1 MTESH
6 ASTAGVPQNVFTL
19 PTPTDTTLNPFWTTI
34 LQKNNFLLQK
44 SSTPGNPIFRNLL
57 STIASVFDT
66 KLPPYRILFQREVNT
81 MCLQIAVAETDKVI
95 NAAWNWIEKNM
106 MPELENIDHPL
117 DKEKW
122 VSDKIQMV
130 VTTIEFGSDELSSDQ
145 NVRNAS
151 RTFKQIFDIPHS
163 ERFVSYYSC
172 AYNGRQGWLYMS
184 ENYIGFHSFLLGAET
199 KVLIELKDIQELKK
213 ERSKGI
219 FDDSLRIVTKDKEEY
234 HISNMFK
241 RDEVYDL
248 LVQLTGQAMQRWL
261 KNAGGEAPGQ
271 SNNADF
277 TASELHH
284 KRSLQELSKISE
296 SRSTQLV
303 NPLKQDLAAQ
313 KRNHAF
319 DLRFRLPMTEH
330 LITGMS
336 ATYSKYTAKD
346 RDPAFYSQV
355 PPGNL
360 LLMGHVYLSQTFL
373 TFESQDRLP
382 APQQHSPQCRAVFP
396 LYTIKR
402 VERLNQAGYTSGVS
416 ITTCHKTEHEFTLHA
431 ERIEAEQFCETLKNL
446 LLKQIP
452 SFKKVRGFLQTCESE
467 RMFQQESLVETHT
480 GGLGLRFG
488 YPENSKR
495 SKDKTKTRLWKIYF
509 QENGR
514 NLTMVKVP
522 SFGKLVRVGLPNS
535 LRGEIWEL
543 SSGAMYLRFDHPGL
557 YQEILEKYKDQKST
571 STEEIEKDLNR
582 SLPEYAG
589 YQDPEGIDRL
599 RRVLTAYA
607 WNNPELGYCQA
618 MNIVVSALLIYTT
631 EEQAFWILHVL
642 VDRMCPGYYST
653 NMYGALLDQ
662 ITFEQLVEKTMPL
675 LWTHFKKTNVELAIA
690 CLPWFLSL
698 YINSM
703 PLEFAVRVLDMLFM
717 EGPRILFQIGL
728 AILKI
733 NGEELLQT
741 RDDGAFLDILKS
753 FFQCMGQ
760 REDNAD
766 GYIKS
771 AKFNQV
777 MLIAYR
783 EFSLVTEEM
792 IMELRSQN
800 QLKVGAGIESFTKR
814 TVIRNLKDT
823 ATFDKEEVG
832 IIYDKF
838 FAALYYANHE
848 VGGKPESKMDRET
861 FQSMMASMASWAKPR
876 PPSDSLDENM
886 AREICN
892 SFIDRIY
899 QSFVNG
905 ASDNLIDFQRAIIG
919 MNEIL
924 HGDLMSH
931 MDWFFKIYDEDS
943 DNVLTGNDII
953 DMSKELYWLLGM
965 LKDTDIAWDA
975 VTSLV
980 VHSCEQ
986 SDIAKGGEPSE
997 STLTHR
1003 LADLTM
1009 TADGQSFHGR
1019 IKQLEDFMLC
1029 DIVDITLPSF
1039 RMVVLTNESLEMLF
1053 DHGFANSFKVVK
1065 SAADRQ
1071 KSLGRE
1077 LFENLFAD
1085 GQKLAKEAPKLHSPL
1100 SQKLS
1105 TASLSSNSSSPS
1117 GRQRS
1122 SSTASMRN
1130 NGENEQVEMD
1140 TLMDEWVHFDI

>member
-1 MTESH
+1 M
-6 ASTAGVPQNVFTL
+6 
-19 PTPTDTTLNPFWTTI
+19 
-34 LQKNNFLLQK
+34 LQ
-44 SSTPGNPIFRNLL
+44 
-57 STIASVFDT
+57 
-66 KLPPYRILFQREVNT
+66 
-81 MCLQIAVAETDKVI
+81 
-95 NAAWNWIEKNM
+95 
-106 MPELENIDHPL
+106 H
-117 DKEKW
+117 
-122 VSDKIQMV
+122 
-130 VTTIEFGSDELSSDQ
+130 
-145 NVRNAS
+145 
-151 RTFKQIFDIPHS
+151 
-163 ERFVSYYSC
+163 
-172 AYNGRQGWLYMS
+172 
-184 ENYIGFHSFLLGAET
+184 
-199 KVLIELKDIQELKK
+199 
-213 ERSKGI
+213 
-219 FDDSLRIVTKDKEEY
+219 
-234 HISNMFK
+234 
-241 RDEVYDL
+241 
-248 LVQLTGQAMQRWL
+248 
-261 KNAGGEAPGQ
+261 
-271 SNNADF
+271 
-277 TASELHH
+277 
-284 KRSLQELSKISE
+284 
-296 SRSTQLV
+296 
-303 NPLKQDLAAQ
+303 
-313 KRNHAF
+313 
-319 DLRFRLPMTEH
+319 
-330 LITGMS
+330 
-336 ATYSKYTAKD
+336 
-346 RDPAFYSQV
+346 
-355 PPGNL
+355 
-360 LLMGHVYLSQTFL
+360 
-373 TFESQDRLP
+373 
-382 APQQHSPQCRAVFP
+382 
-396 LYTIKR
+396 
-402 VERLNQAGYTSGVS
+402 
-416 ITTCHKTEHEFTLHA
+416 
-431 ERIEAEQFCETLKNL
+431 
-446 LLKQIP
+446 
-452 SFKKVRGFLQTCESE
+452 
-467 RMFQQESLVETHT
+467 ESLVETHTST

-509 QENGR
+509 EENGR
-514 NLTMVKVP
+514 NLTMVRAP

-543 SSGAMYLRFDHPGL
+543 SSGAMYLRFAHPGL

-589 YQDPEGIDRL
+589 YQDSEGIDRL

-741 RDDGAFLDILKS
+741 KDDGAFLDILKS

-760 REDNAD
+760 REDSAE

-792 IMELRSQN
+792 IVELRSQN

-861 FQSMMASMASWAKPR
+861 FQSMLASMAAWAKPR
-876 PPSDSLDENM
+876 PASDSLDENM
-886 AREICN
+886 ARDICN

-899 QSFVNG
+899 RSFVNG

-924 HGDLMSH
+924 HGVSI
-931 MDWFFKIYDEDS
+931 FFS
-943 DNVLTGNDII
+943 FFF
-953 DMSKELYWLLGM
+953 
-965 LKDTDIAWDA
+965 
-975 VTSLV
+975 VT
-980 VHSCEQ
+980 
-986 SDIAKGGEPSE
+986 
-997 STLTHR
+997 
-1003 LADLTM
+1003 
-1009 TADGQSFHGR
+1009 
-1019 IKQLEDFMLC
+1019 
-1029 DIVDITLPSF
+1029 
-1039 RMVVLTNESLEMLF
+1039 LF
-1053 DHGFANSFKVVK
+1053 INIQF
-1065 SAADRQ
+1065 
-1071 KSLGRE
+1071 
-1077 LFENLFAD
+1077 
-1085 GQKLAKEAPKLHSPL
+1085 
-1100 SQKLS
+1100 
-1105 TASLSSNSSSPS
+1105 
-1117 GRQRS
+1117 
-1122 SSTASMRN
+1122 
-1130 NGENEQVEMD
+1130 
-1140 TLMDEWVHFDI
+1140 